1 MQENVNKVLEVE
13 KAAEQRIQEARSK
26 AGEIRAKAD
35 KDVQAKHDEARE
47 EAARRSQE
55 ILEQARNQATA
66 EHDKALQQTQ
76 EENQLFFENHEEQID
91 EAAQTV
97 VRMIIA
103 PQWS

>member
-1 MQENVNKVLEVE
+1 MQEIVNKVLEVE

-26 AGEIRAKAD
+26 AAEIRAKAD
-35 KDVQAKHDEARE
+35 KDVQAKLEEARE

-55 ILEQARNQATA
+55 ILAQASNQATA